1 LYLNASNFLIR
12 GVSSVSGSRI
22 APVRFHENTAIS
34 WKSIYSAKQHN
45 NSQRE
50 FHNVKFIRGYHMS
63 QSAYQKETLAVHAGQ
78 KPDPATGARAEPIYM
93 TTAYVFKDAAEAA
106 DRFSLAV
113 PGNIYTRITN
123 PNTSSFEEKIAALE
137 GGTAAI
143 STASGMA
150 AITYAILAV
159 TSPGD
164 EIVSADNL
172 YGGTYELFH
181 YTLPDFGRTVRFV
194 SSENPGELRDAISEK
209 TRAVYFESIG
219 NPKLDIPD
227 FEAVAKIAHD
237 AGVPFIVDNT
247 IGVGTVRPLEH
258 GADIVVLSATKYVN
272 GHGTALA
279 GVIVESGTFPW
290 DNGKFPKF
298 TEADPAYHGL
308 KHYEAFGPAAVTTG
322 IRISLMRDTGAA
334 LSPFHAWLSSI
345 GLETLYLRV
354 QRHAE
359 NALTVARYL
368 KQHPKVAWV
377 TYPGLE
383 DHPSRKNAIRYFG
396 GSGGPILT
404 FGVKGGY
411 EAAAAVQNRVKL
423 LSLLANIG
431 DAKTLII
438 HPASTTHQQ
447 LSPEEQLATGVAPDT
462 IRLAV
467 GLENAADIIADLEQ
481 ALSGI

>member
-1 LYLNASNFLIR
+1 MTPQPY
-12 GVSSVSGSRI
+12 
-22 APVRFHENTAIS
+22 
-34 WKSIYSAKQHN
+34 K
-45 NSQRE
+45 
-50 FHNVKFIRGYHMS
+50 
-63 QSAYQKETLAVHAGQ
+63 KETLAIHAGQ
-78 KPDPATGARAEPIYM
+78 KADPATGARAEPIYM
-93 TTAYVFKDAAEAA
+93 TTAYVFKDAEEAA
-106 DRFSLAV
+106 GRFSLTT
-113 PGNIYTRITN
+113 PGNIYTRLTN
-123 PNTSSFEEKIAALE
+123 PNNSSFEDKIAALE

-150 AITYAILAV
+150 AISYAILAV
-159 TSPGD
+159 TNPGD

-181 YTLPDFGRTVRFV
+181 HTLPNFGRTVRFV
-194 SSENPGELRDAISEK
+194 SSTDLKALKSAITEQ

-247 IGVGTVRPLEH
+247 VGVGTVRPLEH
-258 GADIVVLSATKYVN
+258 GADIVVMSATKYVN

-279 GVIVESGTFPW
+279 GVVIENGKFPW
-290 DNGKFPKF
+290 NNGKFPKF
-298 TEADPAYHGL
+298 TEPDPAYHGL
-308 KHYEAFGPAAVTTG
+308 RHYEAFGPATVSTS
-322 IRISLMRDTGAA
+322 IRVSLMRDLGAT
-334 LSPFHAWLSSI
+334 LSPFNAWLASL

-359 NALTVARYL
+359 NALIVARHL
-368 KQHPKVAWV
+368 HQHPKISWV
-377 TYPGLE
+377 NYPGLDE
-383 DHPSRKNAIRYFG
+383 HPSRENSIRYFG

-411 EAAAAVQNRVKL
+411 DAAVTVQNNVRL

-447 LSPEEQLATGVAPDT
+447 LTEDEQRATGVTPDT
-462 IRLAV
+462 IRLSV
-467 GLENAADIIADLEQ
+467 GLENPDDIIADLDN
-481 ALSGI
+481 ALAHI

>member
-1 LYLNASNFLIR
+1 M
-12 GVSSVSGSRI
+12 
-22 APVRFHENTAIS
+22 T
-34 WKSIYSAKQHN
+34 
-45 NSQRE
+45 SQPY
-50 FHNVKFIRGYHMS
+50 K
-63 QSAYQKETLAVHAGQ
+63 KETLAIHAGQ
-78 KPDPATGARAEPIYM
+78 KADPSTGARAEPIYM
-93 TTAYVFKDAAEAA
+93 TTAYVFKDAEEAA
-106 DRFSLAV
+106 GRFSLTT
-113 PGNIYTRITN
+113 PGNIYTRLTN
-123 PNTSSFEEKIAALE
+123 PNNSSFEEKIAALE

-150 AITYAILAV
+150 AISYAILAV
-159 TSPGD
+159 TNPGD

-181 YTLPDFGRTVRFV
+181 HTLPNFGRTVRFV
-194 SSENPGELRDAISEK
+194 SSTDLKALQSAITEK

-247 IGVGTVRPLEH
+247 VGVGIVRPLEH
-258 GADIVVLSATKYVN
+258 GADIVVMSATKYVN

-279 GVIVESGTFPW
+279 GVIIENGKFPW
-290 DNGKFPKF
+290 NNGKFPKF
-298 TEADPAYHGL
+298 AEPDPAYHGL
-308 KHYEAFGPAAVTTG
+308 IHCEAFGPATVSTS
-322 IRISLMRDTGAA
+322 IRVSLMRDLGAT
-334 LSPFHAWLSSI
+334 LSPFNAWLSSL
-345 GLETLYLRV
+345 GLETLFLRV

-359 NALTVARYL
+359 NALIVARHL
-368 KQHPKVAWV
+368 KQHPKIAWV
-377 TYPGLE
+377 NYPGLDE
-383 DHPSRKNAIRYFG
+383 HPSRENCIRYFG

-411 EAAAAVQNRVKL
+411 DAAVIVQNNVRL

-447 LSPEEQLATGVAPDT
+447 LTEDEQRATGVTPDT
-462 IRLAV
+462 IRLSV
-467 GLENAADIIADLEQ
+467 GLENPDDIIADLDN
-481 ALSGI
+481 ALSHI